1 MGEKDF
7 SYWSTKRPFNLAVK
21 YLHQPWNREGKKALR
36 MLQHVT
42 LATRSFD
49 PDLLNWSSNRM
60 ERAREAFEKGDYTL
74 VSSIAQ
80 EILTL
85 ASVIKNPLNITID
98 GEGSEWENLD
108 PVYFNPS
115 QAFPPFSEEEW
126 FRDAANLKSVYAIN
140 DAENLYLM
148 LEFYGSRPEWL
159 PSIAIDTSGEWSHED
174 GKEFHITL
182 YRESA
187 DLWKVSYT
195 GLTSGSLVPKRTMM
209 EKVSIMSDNVV
220 ELRVPLEILGNPRKI
235 NMIVWYPCEKIINQD
250 SILKPIML
258 WGDFEVEMVKWGGP
272 AEFRVTGLSISPIEA
287 QPGEPIMITTKVTN
301 IREVER
307 TYTLSL
313 KINGTTREAKNVTLK
328 GGESLTVMFIIT
340 EDVPGIYIVEVDG
353 MVGTFKVTAPK
364 SAEFALTDLTIT
376 PTRVGVKQT
385 VTISVE
391 VTNIGEQAG
400 IHSVDLKLNGVV
412 VDTKTVSLKGGE
424 SVVVTFQVII
434 DKLVHS
440 TLK

>member
-1 MGEKDF
+1 
-7 SYWSTKRPFNLAVK
+7 
-21 YLHQPWNREGKKALR
+21 
-36 MLQHVT
+36 
-42 LATRSFD
+42 
-49 PDLLNWSSNRM
+49 
-60 ERAREAFEKGDYTL
+60 
-74 VSSIAQ
+74 
-80 EILTL
+80 
-85 ASVIKNPLNITID
+85 
-98 GEGSEWENLD
+98 
-108 PVYFNPS
+108 
-115 QAFPPFSEEEW
+115 
-126 FRDAANLKSVYAIN
+126 
-140 DAENLYLM
+140 
-148 LEFYGSRPEWL
+148 
-159 PSIAIDTSGEWSHED
+159 
-174 GKEFHITL
+174 
-182 YRESA
+182 
-187 DLWKVSYT
+187 
-195 GLTSGSLVPKRTMM
+195 
-209 EKVSIMSDNVV
+209 
-220 ELRVPLEILGNPRKI
+220 
-235 NMIVWYPCEKIINQD
+235 
-250 SILKPIML
+250 ML

-340 EDVPGIYIVEVDG
+340 EDVPRIYIVEVDG